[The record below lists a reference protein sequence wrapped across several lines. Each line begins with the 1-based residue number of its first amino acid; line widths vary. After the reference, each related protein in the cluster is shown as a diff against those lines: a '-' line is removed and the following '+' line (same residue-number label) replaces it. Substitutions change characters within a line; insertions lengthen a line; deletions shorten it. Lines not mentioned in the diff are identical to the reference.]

1 MNNNI
6 NKESKNN
13 YNIKRTTKNK
23 LRAMITPTITTTKL
37 STTSIHSFS
46 GRRSRLVH
54 VPSQHGSNEK

>member
-6 NKESKNN
+6 TEESKNN
-13 YNIKRTTKNK
+13 NNIKITTKNK
-23 LRAMITPTITTTKL
+23 LRAMITTTITITKL
-37 STTSIHSFS
+37 TTSSIHSFL